1 MNERDR
7 NIIFDKFKTLYQ
19 QEPYLPDYQELF
31 IIDGIIDPEL
41 FAAKSERILFIAKE
55 HNLLK
60 KPEDEKPYAAD
71 YTEWWKLGVN
81 YLFSHRISEWT
92 QGILNNFTANYEDI
106 TLDHKKLAL
115 RSVAFINVK
124 KSGGKASANPEVI
137 SKYIVASQQLL
148 HEQIR
153 EINPTMIICYF
164 RYDYL
169 PNQLFDGALTNTNAV
184 TFSYGK
190 WEDIDLINFYHP
202 SSRKRSKWLYDEVG
216 KAFTYVKNTRSTNI

>member
-1 MNERDR
+1 MKNH
-7 NIIFDKFKTLYQ
+7 NSIFNKFKALYV

-31 IIDGIIDPEL
+31 IMDGIIDPEL
-41 FAAKSERILFIAKE
+41 FAIKPERILFIAKE

-92 QGILNNFTANYEDI
+92 HGILNNFTTNYDDI
-106 TLDHKKLAL
+106 TIDHKKLAL
-115 RSVAFINVK
+115 RSVAFMNVK
-124 KSGGKASANPEVI
+124 KSSGKASANPEVI

-148 HEQIR
+148 HEQIH
-153 EINPTMIICYF
+153 EINPTMIICCF

-169 PNQLFDGALTNTNAV
+169 PNQLFDGALTKKNDG

-190 WEDIDLINFYHP
+190 WEGIDVINFYHP
-202 SSRKRSKWLYDEVG
+202 SSRKRSKWLYEEVC
-216 KAFTYVKNTRSTNI
+216 KAFTYVKNTRSTNG